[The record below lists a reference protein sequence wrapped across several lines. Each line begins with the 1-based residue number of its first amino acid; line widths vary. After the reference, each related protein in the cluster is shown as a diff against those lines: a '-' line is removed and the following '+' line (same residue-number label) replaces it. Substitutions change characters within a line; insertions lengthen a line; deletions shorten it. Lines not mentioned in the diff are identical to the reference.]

1 MTDWCCVKCW
11 RFIKRSYCLNLR
23 SWCRNNKARWETRTF
38 LFVICIALNQ
48 LTRGWL
54 SFIAFTLKNLP
65 ILLAI
70 SLLIQSHIEIRHWDH
85 CPLESITAR
94 VRRYSIQVSPLLDIS
109 LLIYW
114 LNTLRLA
121 FSRNIICEYFL
132 SFSRR
137 IVRVERKYRWQNHGR
152 FGRECMRKRKS
163 RLLRRIQKKDC
174 IRRRLLWRARDVLY
188 HWNKLH
194 QKLRG

>member
-1 MTDWCCVKCW
+1 MTDWCCIKRW
-11 RFIKRSYCLNLR
+11 WFIKRRYCFNLR
-23 SWCRNNKARWETRTF
+23 SWCWNNKARWETKAF
-38 LFVICIALNQ
+38 FFVICSALNN
-48 LTRGWL
+48 LRGGWL
-54 SFIAFTLKNLP
+54 CFITFALNKLA

-70 SLLIQSHIEIRHWDH
+70 NLLIQSHIEIWHWDY
-85 CPLESITAR
+85 CPLESITIR
-94 VRRYSIQVSPLLDIS
+94 VMRYFIQLSPLIDTG
-109 LLIYW
+109 LLVYW
-114 LNTLRLA
+114 LNALRLA

-174 IRRRLLWRARDVLY
+174 VRRRLLWRARDVLY
-188 HWNKLH
+188 HWNQLH
-194 QKLRG
+194 KN